1 MTPDTSLPVACI
13 LGGGGGIGTC
23 LVNRLHDAGWSL
35 VIMGR
40 TESRLSDAAAG
51 RERIVSIA
59 GDATDPAAVD
69 AAADLALARFG
80 QLDAVTNLVGSIL
93 LKPAHLTS
101 SQEWEDVIRTNLTTA
116 FHAVKTG
123 ARLLKAGGS
132 ITLMSSVA
140 GRHGLASHEAI
151 SAAKAG
157 VIGLMLAS
165 AASYAPRGIRVNAV
179 APGLTRTPLAGKIL
193 ANEAAAKASA
203 SMHPLG
209 RVGEPDEV
217 ASAVA
222 WLMDPANAFVTGQVI
237 GVDGGLATVRSR

>member
-1 MTPDTSLPVACI
+1 MSSDSPSPVACI
-13 LGGGGGIGTC
+13 LGGGGGIGQC
-23 LVNRLHDAGWSL
+23 LVNRLHAAGWSL
-35 VIMGR
+35 VLMGR
-40 TESRLSDAAAG
+40 SETRLTDAAAG
-51 RERIVSIA
+51 RDRIVTLT
-59 GDATDPAAVD
+59 GDATDAAAVD
-69 AAADLALARFG
+69 AAADAAVARFG
-80 QLDAVTNLVGSIL
+80 KVDAVANLVGSIL

-101 SQEWEDVIRTNLTTA
+101 SQEWDDVIRTNLTTA
-116 FHAVKTG
+116 FYAVKTG
-123 ARLLKAGGS
+123 ARTLKSGGS

-157 VIGLMLAS
+157 VIGLTLSS

-179 APGLTRTPLAGKIL
+179 APGLTRTPLAAKIL
-193 ANEAAAKASA
+193 GNEAAAKASA

-237 GVDGGLATVRSR
+237 GVDGGLASVRSR